1 MGNRVGIIS
10 VTETKCEEMNRR
22 DSTTDLVYR
31 VTSQALKDAG
41 IEQADI
47 DTVVMA
53 ESDQIDGRVIG
64 AMAMALPAHANGK
77 DEIRVEDDGASALAL
92 AYMRCLSDNFD
103 VAVIVGWSMC
113 SQTDLDVLTG
123 YSFDP
128 FCHRPLG
135 LNWKT
140 AHGIQAMSYTRKY
153 GITEEQAAKV
163 TVKNRA
169 NGMNNENAHL
179 RKKVDIGEVLNS
191 RYISIPLRELNLPPH
206 SDGACA
212 IVVASE
218 EMAKK
223 SGKPIA
229 WINGVGWSNNTYYMG
244 DRDLWRLSS
253 LSQAAKKAYAMAGIQ
268 DPIEEIDVAELY
280 DVTSYHELMEYEAL
294 GFCKEGDG
302 GKLIDSGV
310 TSIDGQIPV
319 NPSGGMLASNPYI
332 AVGLFRVAEAALQVT
347 NQAGGG
353 RQVPGAKI
361 ALAHG
366 MSGIC
371 GQSNTVVIL
380 SS

>member
-1 MGNRVGIIS
+1 MGNRVGIIG
-10 VTETKCEEMNRR
+10 VTETECEQMNRR

-41 IEQADI
+41 LKQADI

-53 ESDQIDGRVIG
+53 ESDQVDGRVIG
-64 AMAMALPAHANGK
+64 AMAMALPAHAFGK
-77 DEIRVEDDGASALAL
+77 DEIRIEDDGASALAL
-92 AYMRCLSDNFD
+92 AYMRCLSGHFD
-103 VAVIVGWSMC
+103 TAVIVGWSMC

-123 YSFDP
+123 YAFDP
-128 FCHRPLG
+128 FFHRPFG

-140 AHGIQAMSYTRKY
+140 AHGVQAMSYTRKY

-169 NGMNNENAHL
+169 NAMNNENAHL
-179 RKKVDIGEVLNS
+179 RQRVGIGEVLDS
-191 RYISIPLRELNLPPH
+191 GYVSIPLRRLNLPPY

-212 IVVASE
+212 IVIASE
-218 EMAKK
+218 EKAKN
-223 SGKPIA
+223 SGRPVA
-229 WINGVGWSNNTYYMG
+229 WINGVGWSNSTYYMG
-244 DRDLWRLSS
+244 DRDLSGLSS
-253 LSQAAKKAYAMAGIQ
+253 LNEAAKKAYSMAGIS
-268 DPIEEIDVAELY
+268 DALTEIDVAELY

-294 GFCKEGDG
+294 GICKEGEG
-302 GKLIDSGV
+302 GKLIDSGA
-310 TSIDGQIPV
+310 TFMGGELPV
-319 NPSGGMLASNPYI
+319 NPSGGMLSSNPYV

-347 NQAGGG
+347 GQAGA
-353 RQVPGAKI
+353 RQVPGAKT

-380 SS
+380 GN

>member
-1 MGNRVGIIS
+1 MGNRVGIIG

-22 DSTTDLVYR
+22 DSTYDLVFK

-41 IEQADI
+41 IEQSDI

-64 AMAMALPAHANGK
+64 AMAMALPAHAYGK
-77 DEIRVEDDGASALAL
+77 DEIRVEDDGASAMAL
-92 AYMRCLSDNFD
+92 AYMRCLSGNFD
-103 VAVIVGWSMC
+103 TAVIVSWSMC
-113 SQTDLDVLTG
+113 SQTNLDVLTG

-128 FCHRPLG
+128 FFHRPLG

-163 TVKNRA
+163 TVKNRTNA
-169 NGMNNENAHL
+169 MNNENAHL
-179 RKKVDIGEVLNS
+179 RKKVDVGEVLNS
-191 RYISIPLRELNLPPH
+191 GYVSIPLRRLNLPPY

-212 IVVASE
+212 IVVTTE
-218 EMAKK
+218 ERAKK
-223 SGKPIA
+223 SRRPVA
-229 WINGVGWSNNTYYMG
+229 WIKGVGWSNNTYYMG
-244 DRDLWRLSS
+244 DKDLWRLSS
-253 LSQAAKKAYAMAGIQ
+253 LTQAAKKAYSMAEIH
-268 DPIEEIDVAELY
+268 DPLKEIDVAEIY

-302 GKLIDSGV
+302 GKLIDSGA
-310 TSIDGQIPV
+310 TSMGGELPV
-319 NPSGGMLASNPYI
+319 NPSGGMLSSNPYV

-347 NQAGGG
+347 NQARS
-353 RQVPGAKI
+353 RQVLGAKT

-371 GQSNTVVIL
+371 GQSNSVIIL
-380 SS
+380 SN

>member
-1 MGNRVGIIS
+1 MADRVGIIG
-10 VTETKCEEMNRR
+10 VTETKCEETNRK
-22 DSTTDLVYR
+22 DSTYDLVFK

-64 AMAMALPAHANGK
+64 AMAMALPAHAYGK

-92 AYMRCLSDNFD
+92 AYMRCLSGHFNT
-103 VAVIVGWSMC
+103 AVIVGWSMC
-113 SQTDLDVLTG
+113 SQTDLDLLTG

-128 FCHRPLG
+128 FYHRPLG

-140 AHGIQAMSYTRKY
+140 AHGIQAMSYTRKF

-169 NGMNNENAHL
+169 NAMNNENAHL

-191 RYISIPLRELNLPPH
+191 GYVSIPLRSLNLPPY

-212 IVVASE
+212 IVVTTE
-218 EMAKK
+218 ERAKK
-223 SGKPIA
+223 SGRPVA
-229 WINGVGWSNNTYYMG
+229 WIRGVGWSNDTYYMG
-244 DRDLWRLSS
+244 DKDLWRLSS
-253 LSQAAKKAYAMAGIQ
+253 LGQAARKAYAMAGIR
-268 DPIEEIDVAELY
+268 DPLKEIDVAELY

-294 GFCKEGDG
+294 SFCKEGGG

-310 TSIDGQIPV
+310 TSMGGELPV
-319 NPSGGMLASNPYI
+319 NPSGGMLSSNPYI
-332 AVGLFRVAEAALQVT
+332 AVGLLRVAEAALQVT
-347 NQAGGG
+347 NQAGS
-353 RQVPGAKI
+353 RQVPGAKT

-371 GQSNTVVIL
+371 GQSNTVVVL
-380 SS
+380 SN